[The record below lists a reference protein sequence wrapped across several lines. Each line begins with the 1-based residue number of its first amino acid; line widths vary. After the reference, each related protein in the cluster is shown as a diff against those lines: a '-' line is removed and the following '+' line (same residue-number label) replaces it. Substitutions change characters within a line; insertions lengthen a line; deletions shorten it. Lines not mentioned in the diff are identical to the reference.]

1 MVTIKPS
8 ALRYEARNAL
18 QNATYNPK
26 RLVLLHAAI
35 ALGSSL
41 LITLLNYVLNLQ
53 IAQTGGL
60 SDMGLR
66 LILTT
71 IQVVLELVVMVGLP
85 FWEIGLIFAAL
96 CWGRGEEVTFPSLLQ
111 GFRRFGSVLGLKLL
125 QGGLFLLMGFV
136 ILNFSTTIFLLT
148 PYSKPLLEILEPV
161 IQTTANPQQMEVLLT
176 PELIA
181 SAIEVSTP
189 LLVIFGVLYILAAIP
204 VFYRLRFSE
213 FAVMDG
219 SGSLS
224 AMVQSVRATQKKS
237 LQLVKLDL
245 SFWWFYLLQL
255 LCIAVSYGDTIL
267 GNLGIALPV
276 SADAAFFLF
285 YVLGALC
292 QGLLLWQYQATV
304 LTTYGLAYKAFE
316 GRPLTPE
323 TQNPP
328 HKVPWEE

>member
-8 ALRYEARNAL
+8 ALRHQAGEAL

-26 RLVLLHAAI
+26 RLVLLHTAI

-41 LITLLNYVLNLQ
+41 LITLLNYVLSLQ
-53 IAQTGGL
+53 IAETGGL
-60 SDMGLR
+60 SNMGLR
-66 LILTT
+66 FILTT
-71 IQVVLELVVMVGLP
+71 IQVVLELAVMVGLP
-85 FWEIGLIFAAL
+85 FWEIGLTFAAL
-96 CWGRGEEVTFPSLLQ
+96 CWVRGEETSFRSLLQ

-136 ILNFSTTIFLLT
+136 ILNFSTTVFLLT

-161 IQTTANPQQMEVLLT
+161 IQAAANPQQMETLLT

-181 SAIEVSTP
+181 SAIEVSIP
-189 LLVIFGVLYILAAIP
+189 LLLIFGVLYILAAIP

-219 SGSLS
+219 FGALS
-224 AMVQSVRATQKKS
+224 AMVQSIRATRKKS

-267 GNLGIALPV
+267 KNLGIGLPV

-304 LTTYGLAYKAFE
+304 LTTYGLAYKTFE
-316 GRPLTPE
+316 SQPVIPK
-323 TQNPP
+323 TQSLP
-328 HKVPWEE
+328 HNVPWEE